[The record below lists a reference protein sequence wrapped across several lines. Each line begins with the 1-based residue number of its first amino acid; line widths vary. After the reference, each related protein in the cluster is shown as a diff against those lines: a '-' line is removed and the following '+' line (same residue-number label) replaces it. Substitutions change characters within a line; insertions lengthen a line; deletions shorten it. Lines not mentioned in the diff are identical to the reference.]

1 MKNYKSSIDALM
13 DGPKSEA
20 MARIDDY
27 FANTSEWDVGLERTQ
42 RILLGLDSEEMEF
55 SEQSVGKLM
64 RKIANEQEPL
74 SDVCIILH
82 AVANAFLKNDDD
94 FHLILKHNKR
104 GKFLSPHETEKKHN
118 REMSI
123 LYSLASLENK
133 GMKTEAAVAQC
144 MEWFSCSRSAIFLA
158 IENAEKFLADGKEIF
173 PGNENFANPRSKHS
187 AK

>member
-1 MKNYKSSIDALM
+1 MKKYNSLLDALM
-13 DGPKSEA
+13 GEPKSEA
-20 MARIDDY
+20 MERIVDY
-27 FANTSEWDVGLERTQ
+27 FENTPKWNVDLERTQ

-55 SEQSVGKLM
+55 SEASIGKLM
-64 RKIANEQEPL
+64 RQIANEQEPL

-82 AVANAFLKNDDD
+82 AVANALLKNDDD
-94 FHLILKHNKR
+94 FHLVLKHNKR
-104 GKFLSPHETEKKHN
+104 GKFLSPHETDKKFN

-158 IENAEKFLADGKEIF
+158 IENAEKFLADGQEIF

>member
-1 MKNYKSSIDALM
+1 MKKYKPSLDALM
-13 DGPKSEA
+13 GEPKSEA
-20 MARIDDY
+20 MERIVDY
-27 FANTSEWDVGLERTQ
+27 FENTPKWNVDLERTQ
-42 RILLGLDSEEMEF
+42 RILLDLDSEEMEF
-55 SEQSVGKLM
+55 SEESVGKLM
-64 RKIANEQEPL
+64 RKIANEQEPT
-74 SDVCIILH
+74 SDVWCILH

-94 FHLILKHNKR
+94 FHIVLKHNKR
-104 GKFLSPHETEKKHN
+104 GKFISPHETEKKHS

-158 IENAEKFLADGKEIF
+158 IGNAEKFLTDGQEIF

-187 AK
+187 VK